1 MEVTSTNLNFKIALL
16 ELSLLNPHEEVIDSL
31 VRKLSNEMAS
41 EEEVRDPL
49 IIDEKDHV
57 ILDGMHR
64 FNSLKRLRCRFAP
77 CCLIDYDNPEIK
89 VESWYRVFNI
99 ENSEKFSEQLLEAFG
114 VNHRREK
121 GTLSGSEII
130 LASEGTR
137 FIPTQ
142 PIDDVQ
148 SARRAVGLEKAV
160 SLKGYKVEYQ
170 PSIVAIERWNSAN
183 ANFAIPM
190 PTFTKE
196 RIRELG
202 EKKILLPHKSTCHVI
217 PSRPLRLDVPLV
229 LLRNENI
236 TPGEANARLTELL
249 SSRKIDRKPPGS
261 IIDGRR
267 YEEELLVFTA

>member
-1 MEVTSTNLNFKIALL
+1 LEVSSKNLNFKIALL
-16 ELSLLNPHEEVIDSL
+16 ELSLLKPHEEVIDNF
-31 VRKLSNEMAS
+31 VRKLSDEIES
-41 EEEVRDPL
+41 EGEVKDPL

-64 FNSLKRLRCRFAP
+64 FNSLKRLGCRFAP

-99 ENSEKFSEQLLEAFG
+99 EESEKFAEQLLEDFA
-114 VNHRREK
+114 VNHMREK
-121 GTLSGSEII
+121 GALSGSEII
-130 LASEGTR
+130 LVSDGAR
-137 FIPTQ
+137 FVPTQ
-142 PIDDVQ
+142 LIDDVQ
-148 SARRAVGLEKAV
+148 SARRAVELERAV

-170 PSIVAIERWNSAN
+170 PSIVAIQRWKSGN
-183 ANFAIPM
+183 AHFVIPL
-190 PTFTKE
+190 PTFTKR

-217 PSRPLRLDVPLV
+217 PSRPLRLDVPLS

-236 TPGEANARLTELL
+236 TPTEANSRLTELL

-267 YEEELLVFTA
+267 YEEELLVFTT

>member
-1 MEVTSTNLNFKIALL
+1 M

-31 VRKLSNEMAS
+31 VRKLSNEMES

-99 ENSEKFSEQLLEAFG
+99 EESEKFAEKLLEEFA
-114 VNHRREK
+114 VNYKKEK
-121 GTLSGSEII
+121 DTLSGSEII
-130 LASEGTR
+130 LASKGTR

-148 SARRAVGLEKAV
+148 SARRAVELERAV
-160 SLKGYKVEYQ
+160 SLKGHKVEYQ
-170 PSIVAIERWNSAN
+170 PSIVAIQRWKSAD
-183 ANFAIPM
+183 ANFVIPL
-190 PTFTKE
+190 PTFTKQ

-202 EKKILLPHKSTCHVI
+202 EKEILLPHKSTCHVI
-217 PSRPLRLDVPLV
+217 PSRPLRLDVPLS
-229 LLRNENI
+229 LLRNKEI
-236 TPGEANARLTELL
+236 TPAEANTRLTELL

>member
-1 MEVTSTNLNFKIALL
+1 MQVSSKNLNLKIALL
-16 ELSLLNPHEEVIDSL
+16 ELSLLKPHEEVIDNL
-31 VRKLSNEMAS
+31 VRKLSNEMES
-41 EEEVRDPL
+41 ESEVRDPL

-99 ENSEKFSEQLLEAFG
+99 EQSEKFAEQLLEDFA
-114 VNHRREK
+114 VNYKREK
-121 GTLSGSEII
+121 DALSGSEII
-130 LASEGTR
+130 LANEGRR
-137 FIPTQ
+137 FVPTQ
-142 PIDDVQ
+142 LIDDVQ
-148 SARRAVGLEKAV
+148 SARRAVELERAV

-170 PSIVAIERWNSAN
+170 PSIVAIQRWKSGN
-183 ANFAIPM
+183 AHFVIPL
-190 PTFTKE
+190 PNFTKR

-202 EKKILLPHKSTCHVI
+202 EKEILLPHKSTCHVI
-217 PSRPLRLDVPLV
+217 PSRPLRLDVPLS

-236 TPGEANARLTELL
+236 TPTEANSRLTELL

>member
-1 MEVTSTNLNFKIALL
+1 LEVSSTNLNFKLALL

-31 VRKLSNEMAS
+31 VRKLSDEMES

-49 IIDEKDHV
+49 IIDEKGHV

-77 CCLIDYDNPEIK
+77 CCLIDYDNPKIK

-99 ENSEKFSEQLLEAFG
+99 EESEKLAEELLEEFA
-114 VNHRREK
+114 VTYKKEK
-121 GTLSGSEII
+121 DVLSGSEII
-130 LASEGTR
+130 LASKGTR

-148 SARRAVGLEKAV
+148 SARRAEELERAV
-160 SLKGYKVEYQ
+160 TLKGHIVEYQ
-170 PSIVAIERWNSAN
+170 PSIVAVQRWKSAN
-183 ANFAIPM
+183 ANFVIPL
-190 PTFTKE
+190 PTFTKQ

-202 EKKILLPHKSTCHVI
+202 EEKILLPHKSTCHVI
-217 PSRPLRLDVPLV
+217 PSRPLRLDVPLT
-229 LLRNENI
+229 LLRNEII
-236 TPGEANARLTELL
+236 TPTEANARLTELL